1 MLSFNSSHRR
11 TSLTERFRNALLRL
25 SLASVGTIAL
35 LTATDRSAIAQTR
48 LTNNSR
54 LALDGIGP
62 IQVGMTIAEAQAA
75 TGMRFTPGH
84 SFGSTPDWQCSY
96 FTPVNGPE
104 GLRLMVI
111 NGEIVRVDVAGDSRI
126 ETLSGAGIGDS
137 QRSVVSLYPGQIEI
151 SLHPY
156 IGRPPH
162 NGRYLTYVPRDAA
175 DRAYSLIFETS
186 RGEVRSFRSGFRD
199 AVAAIEGCA

>member
-1 MLSFNSSHRR
+1 MLSLNPSNHR
-11 TSLTERFRNALLRL
+11 TSLADRFRNALLHL
-25 SLASVGTIAL
+25 SIASVGTIAL
-35 LTATDRSAIAQTR
+35 LITADRSAIAQTP

-54 LALDGIGP
+54 LAIDGIGP

-75 TGMRFTPGH
+75 TGMRFTSGH
-84 SFGSTPDWQCSY
+84 SFGRTPDWQCSY
-96 FTPVNGPE
+96 FTPANGPE

-111 NGEIVRVDVAGDSRI
+111 NGEIARVDITGDSRI

-151 SLHPY
+151 SRHPY
-156 IGRPPH
+156 IGSPPY
-162 NGRYLTYVPRDAA
+162 NGRYLTYVPQDAA

-186 RGEVRSFRSGFRD
+186 QGEVTSFRSGFRD